1 MATPTSLPGLSED
14 ETLSLQSVA
23 ENGGT
28 IDDQLRQMIVRV
40 CDAVL
45 NPPPP
50 PPAPKRKTAKKK
62 TKKKTK

>member
-14 ETLSLQSVA
+14 ETRSLQSVA

-28 IDDQLRQMIVRV
+28 IDDQLRQMIVRA

-50 PPAPKRKTAKKK
+50 PPAPKRKAKKK
-62 TKKKTK
+62 TKKKAS

>member
-1 MATPTSLPGLSED
+1 MAAPTSLPGLSED
-14 ETLSLQSVA
+14 ETLLLQSVA

-28 IDDQLRQMIVRV
+28 IDDQLRQMIVRA

-50 PPAPKRKTAKKK
+50 APKTKAKKK
-62 TKKKTK
+62 TKKKAS

>member
-1 MATPTSLPGLSED
+1 MAAPTSLPGLSED
-14 ETLSLQSVA
+14 ETLLLQSVA

-28 IDDQLRQMIVRV
+28 IDDQLRQMIVRA

-50 PPAPKRKTAKKK
+50 APKIKAKRK
-62 TKKKTK
+62 TKKKAS

>member
-14 ETLSLQSVA
+14 ETRSLQSVA

-28 IDDQLRQMIVRV
+28 IDDQLRQMIVRA

-50 PPAPKRKTAKKK
+50 PPA
-62 TKKKTK
+62 

>member
-50 PPAPKRKTAKKK
+50 APKTKAKKK
-62 TKKKTK
+62 TKKKAS